1 MNWKTLCLIAGLT
14 LTANLAACSSKE
26 RSTNQVTPSVSPA
39 TDTNKP
45 SDAMQEGG
53 AMKQGDAMKQEGDAM
68 KQDTTT
74 KP

>member
-1 MNWKTLCLIAGLT
+1 MNWKTLYLIAGLT
-14 LTANLAACSSKE
+14 LTASLAACSSNPT
-26 RSTNQVTPSVSPA
+26 STNQVAPSVSPA

-53 AMKQGDAMKQEGDAM
+53 AMKQEGDAM

>member
-1 MNWKTLCLIAGLT
+1 MNWKTLCLIAGIT
-14 LTANLAACSSKE
+14 LTASLTACSSNPT
-26 RSTNQVTPSVSPA
+26 STNQVAPSVSPA

-45 SDAMQEGG
+45 R
-53 AMKQGDAMKQEGDAM
+53 DAMKQEGDAM